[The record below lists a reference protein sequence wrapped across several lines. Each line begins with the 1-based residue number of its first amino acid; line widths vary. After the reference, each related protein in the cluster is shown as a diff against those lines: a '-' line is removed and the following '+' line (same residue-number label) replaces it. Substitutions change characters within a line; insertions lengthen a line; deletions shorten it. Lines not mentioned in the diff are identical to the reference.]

1 MYEILLELFGY
12 LGSALV
18 IASMM
23 MTSLGLLRIFNIS
36 GSLISAIYSSI
47 IGAWPVF
54 VMNVSLIVINVIQL
68 LRARPSGCCTSGG
81 GVDGCPNEYDADFA
95 AS

>member
-23 MTSLGLLRIFNIS
+23 MTSL
-36 GSLISAIYSSI
+36 
-47 IGAWPVF
+47 
-54 VMNVSLIVINVIQL
+54 IVINVIQL
-68 LRARPSGCCTSGG
+68 LRARPSGCSTPGG
-81 GVDGCPNEYDADFA
+81 AVDYSPEEYDADFA